1 MQKINYPLIVSDF
14 DGTLV
19 NADGTITEKNRR
31 AIAKYVAAGGKFAI
45 STGRLPSGILSRAQ
59 ELGLT
64 GMVSCC
70 QGAIVMDI
78 QSKEVAQ
85 SGTLSLEST
94 VAACKALESLDL
106 HIHAYDLWSYYCNR
120 DDEYLHLYEKLTGT
134 KATLVR
140 EKPLSAYLEERGLC
154 VYKLLAMAEPAECA
168 TILEKLKNASLSGVA
183 LTRSA
188 EFLVEVVNPYYSKGT
203 AVQFLA
209 DYYGVPV
216 ERTVAVGDQ
225 HNDMPMIERAGVGV
239 AVGNADELL
248 KARADYVCPM
258 RNEESAIAHVIE
270 KFGFYEED

>member
-19 NADGTITEKNRR
+19 NADGTITQENKQ

-78 QSKEVAQ
+78 QSKEVVQ

-94 VAACKALESLDL
+94 IAACKALEALDL
-106 HIHAYDLWSYYCNR
+106 HIHAYDLWTYYCNR
-120 DDEYLHLYEKLTGT
+120 DDEYLRLYEKLTET
-134 KATLVR
+134 KATLVT
-140 EKPLSAYLEERGLC
+140 EKPLSAYLEEKGIR
-154 VYKLLAMAEPAECA
+154 VYKLLAMVQPSECA
-168 TILEKLKNASLSGVA
+168 AILEKLKSANLSDVA

-188 EFLVEVVNPYYSKGT
+188 EFLVEVISPDYSKGT
-203 AVQFLA
+203 AVKFLA

-216 ERTVAVGDQ
+216 EKTVAVGDQ
-225 HNDMPMIERAGVGV
+225 HNDLPMIERAGVGV
-239 AVGNADELL
+239 AVGNADEVL
-248 KARADYVCPM
+248 KAQADYVCPTS
-258 RNEESAIAHVIE
+258 NEEGAIAHVIE